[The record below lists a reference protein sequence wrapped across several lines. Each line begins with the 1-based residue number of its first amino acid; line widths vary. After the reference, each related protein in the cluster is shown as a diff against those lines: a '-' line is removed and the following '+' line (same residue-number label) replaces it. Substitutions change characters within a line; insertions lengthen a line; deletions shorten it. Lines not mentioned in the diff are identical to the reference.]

1 MDCNKLDEELRRL
14 DELSEIYKRR
24 IAENEGVL
32 EMMDAWDKPTPKG
45 KPVTIKTWDGNEIRV
60 DKEEWIKQAERIGLD
75 MGAENI
81 REMVRDGLENNRR
94 PGVQKDGVSRRSIN
108 YAQFG
113 PDEANQLAV
122 MELLG
127 AKRNQTKKG
136 KKLNETFS
144 EKVAKEELLE
154 YAKYYGANP
163 REVAAALTR
172 GFKNIDKL
180 PTYMVSVM
188 KGRRETSRA
197 LADQLEEVAG
207 LLEVGAVTDD
217 VKQQLGNV
225 MAWAQWF
232 DQMDTQVSRRVG
244 QALRSRQFNLDELD
258 FLEISKDLDYDVF
271 KPGSLASQVAEAIEK
286 NDVYKLKQ
294 LATGKRVESRASA
307 PGRPNWLNQVEILN
321 TYRKDN
327 LFTSIAT
334 WGVRNPS
341 AVFMAFNY
349 GLEDIVE
356 GALRVGVKDGLA
368 ATGHANKMV
377 WKGLGVAWHN
387 ARNAFLYGDQK
398 FALKSM
404 PEVTKEQGISLRQE
418 QIDNMNSA
426 WDAYFGPADAS
437 PLARAAHVTNPFQAG
452 LSLLNVSNA
461 GFRYVVGGLI
471 EKNFGTDAAYY
482 LSFRALSG
490 FDEGLRKSAF
500 DWKVNHEAYL
510 RAAKEADEGADL
522 EGMTRSAWIQK
533 RSDEMADE
541 AIFSG
546 VMTDDDL
553 ARLRRR
559 EIGGG
564 PGENITNDELRLKLF
579 NDLHGVPNPA
589 SELAQIG
596 MQRGDD
602 ITFTGKFT
610 NPVQQGIQMMRTNPA
625 VGWVLPVWRSPS
637 NAIGTI
643 LNRDMATRLVRHG
656 ALEISQRTGKNRV
669 SPEVMATSRA
679 RTIVTTALTM
689 GTYALW
695 ESGIFSDGGSGSV
708 DPAQRDREMRTRTPY
723 SFNIGGGNDGEW
735 GAKISTA
742 SIDFFD
748 IMSLQADIFRAA
760 QMGILMGGDLGVV
773 LEKTMQAYQRLLG
786 NKSSLKSLTDLMDFF
801 QDPKGY
807 GGARLA
813 ASMLS
818 GVLPWSGL
826 QGNIARAVRD
836 PSERRQLDRRFFSAD
851 EAAAIGQDQ
860 LNPIVQFVRKVLD
873 RAWSNTVLEPA
884 VSPIREKDWMGG
896 EIKRPLGL
904 PVDQAIPFMPVL
916 KPNDGTYRWLEKH
929 GFGMKPRADGNGN
942 VGSWAPSGAD
952 IGPLRG
958 VKITMTNGEEDVYRE
973 AFRTLT
979 GEADS
984 ALTLGGR
991 VTRSEVI
998 QALGGIDQYVE
1009 GNNFRD
1015 AMTALRMD
1023 PNYALMLTAPENN
1036 PSLVA
1041 QPDKSLGERLERS
1054 SIAREV
1060 YAPVQAIIDYYDAKG
1075 MMTMVS
1081 EQPGFVE
1088 RLKGL
1093 TQQVDQRMK
1102 QGLEIGSPLGIGRQ

>member
-1 MDCNKLDEELRRL
+1 MDCNSLDDELRRL

-24 IAENEGVL
+24 ISENEAVL

-45 KPVTIKTWDGNEIRV
+45 KPVTLKTWDGNEIRV
-60 DKEEWIKQAERIGLD
+60 DKAEWIKQAERIGLE

-81 REMVRDGLENNRR
+81 RELVRAGLEGDLR
-94 PGVQKDGVSRRSIN
+94 PGLQKDGVSRRSIN
-108 YAQFG
+108 YSQFA
-113 PDEANQLAV
+113 PDDASQLAV

-127 AKRNQTKKG
+127 ASRNKTKKG
-136 KKLNETFS
+136 KKLNQTFS
-144 EKVAKEELLE
+144 EKAATEELLE

-163 REVAAALTR
+163 REIAVALAR
-172 GFKNIDKL
+172 GVKNIDKL
-180 PTYMVSVM
+180 PTYMVGLL
-188 KGRRETSRA
+188 KGRRETSRQ

-217 VKQQLGNV
+217 VKMQLGNV

-232 DQMDTQVSRRVG
+232 DEMDTLVSRRVS
-244 QALRSRQFNLDELD
+244 QALRSRQFNIEELD
-258 FLEISKDLDYDVF
+258 LLDIRKDLDYDMF
-271 KPGSLASQVAEAIEK
+271 KPGSLASQVVEAIEK
-286 NDVYKLKQ
+286 NDIYQLKK
-294 LATGKRVESRASA
+294 LATAKRVDARSSV
-307 PGRPNWLNQVEILN
+307 PGRPNWLTQVEILN

-327 LFTSIAT
+327 LFSSVAT
-334 WGVRNPS
+334 WGVRNPGS
-341 AVFMAFNY
+341 IFVMFNY

-356 GALRVGVKDGLA
+356 GALRVGVKDGLEA
-368 ATGHANKMV
+368 AGHANKMV
-377 WKGLGVAWHN
+377 WKGLSVAWHN
-387 ARNAFLYGDQK
+387 SRNAFLYGDQK

-404 PEVTKEQGISLRQE
+404 PEVTKEQGVSLKQE
-418 QIDNMNSA
+418 QIDIMNSA
-426 WDAYFGPADAS
+426 WDAYFGPGDAS
-437 PLARAAHVTNPFQAG
+437 PLVRAGHVLNPFQGA
-452 LSLLNVSNA
+452 LSLYNIANA

-482 LSFRALSG
+482 ASFRALG
-490 FDEGLRKSAF
+490 AFDEGIRKGAF
-500 DWKVNHEAYL
+500 DWKVNHEAYI
-510 RAAKEADEGADL
+510 RAAKEANDGADL

-533 RSDEMADE
+533 RSDELADE
-541 AIFSG
+541 AVFSG
-546 VMTDDDL
+546 LMTDDDL

-564 PGENITNDELRLKLF
+564 PGENVTNDELRLKMF
-579 NDLHGVPNPA
+579 NDLHGIPNPA
-589 SELAQIG
+589 NELAQLG

-637 NAIGTI
+637 NAIGYL
-643 LNRDMATRLVRHG
+643 LNRDTATRFVRHA
-656 ALEISQRTGKNRV
+656 ALEISQATGKDKL
-669 SPEVMATSRA
+669 SPEVMATARA
-679 RTIVTTALTM
+679 RTIVTTALTL

-695 ESGIFSDGGSGSV
+695 ESGIWSDGGSGNV
-708 DPAQRDREMRTRTPY
+708 DTAQRDRELRTRTPY
-723 SFNIGGGNDGEW
+723 TFNIGGANDGEW
-735 GAKISTA
+735 GAKLSA
-742 SIDFFD
+742 SSIDFFD
-748 IMSLQADIFRAA
+748 IMGLQADIFRAA
-760 QMGILMGGDLGVV
+760 QMGVLMGGDLGVV

-786 NKSSLKSLTDLMDFF
+786 NKSSLKSLTDIMDFF
-801 QDPKGY
+801 QDPKGF

-813 ASMLS
+813 ASMTTGL
-818 GVLPWSGL
+818 LPWAGL
-826 QGNIARAVRD
+826 QGNAARALRD
-836 PSERRQLDRRFFSAD
+836 PSERRQLDRRFLSAD
-851 EAAAIGQDQ
+851 EAAAIGKDE

-873 RAWSNTVLEPA
+873 RSWANTVLEPV
-884 VSPIREKDWMGG
+884 VSPIREKDWMGA

-916 KPNDGTYRWLEKH
+916 KPNDGTFRWLEKH

-958 VKITMTNGEEDVYRE
+958 VKITMTNDEEDVYRE
-973 AFRTLT
+973 EFRTLT

-984 ALTLGGR
+984 ALTLGGK

-998 QALGGIDQYVE
+998 QSLGGIDQYVE

-1023 PNYALMLTAPENN
+1023 PNYAAMLTAPENN

-1041 QPDKSLGERLERS
+1041 QPDKALGERLERS

-1075 MMTMVS
+1075 MMAMVS
-1081 EQPGFVE
+1081 KQPGFVE
-1088 RLKGL
+1088 RLKGMA
-1093 TQQVDQRMK
+1093 QQVDQRMK